1 MATIQELGKKAKGAK
16 AGNTQGKDAY
26 SVKSAIQWALAQEYG
41 EIERGKALK
50 AIAQRAVSDALAG
63 DKDARNW
70 IADRTEGKAATV
82 ITGDPEKPLRMFGS
96 ISWNVAMS

>member
-1 MATIQELGKKAKGAK
+1 MPQIQELGKKAKGAK
-16 AGNTQGKDAY
+16 VGNTQGKDAY
-26 SVKSAIQWALAQEYG
+26 SVKSAIQWALAQSYG

-50 AIAQRAVSDALAG
+50 AIAQRAVADALDG

-82 ITGDPEKPLRMFGS
+82 IAGDPDKPLNLFGR
-96 ISWNVAMS
+96 IEWHVAKS